1 MQNSTVIRY
10 KNKLLLRMKLF
21 KQNLRSGRTG
31 MSLLLSI
38 CKYVLLIGI
47 AFIIIFPF
55 FTKLSSALMSVT
67 DLNDRTVKYIPKDP
81 TFENIKTVLLYSDY
95 GKALFNTFWIS
106 IVNASIQLFIS
117 SFVAYGLAKFRFRG
131 RGVIFA
137 FIILTLI
144 IPSVA
149 TTTPEYIS
157 FKNFDLFGLFRLIT
171 GEPLNLIGT
180 PIPVFILSLFGLGF
194 KSGIYVFLLR
204 QCFAGM
210 PKELNEAA
218 YVDGAGIMRTYFTIM
233 VPLAKPIMITSFL
246 LSFSWSWTDT
256 TYSSIFY
263 GDLTVLPNI
272 LSSVQAL
279 VGMNDYGKTMISS
292 VYVNCASL
300 LVILPLIIFYIFAQ
314 RYIIG
319 GIEKSGIVG

>member
-1 MQNSTVIRY
+1 
-10 KNKLLLRMKLF
+10 MKLF

-180 PIPVFILSLFGLGF
+180 PIPVFILSLCGLGF

-204 QCFAGM
+204 QCFASM